1 MYSKDYYLIAIN
13 PWHRWYY
20 NVKTDKHITVTNEQ
34 YEQYIQSTP
43 DMSTPDNKMGD
54 LKFTTAGEYME
65 SFEHNQ

>member
-20 NVKTDKHITVTNEQ
+20 NTKTDTHITVTNEQ
-34 YEQYIQSTP
+34 YEQYIQSTQ
-43 DMSTPDNKMGD
+43 DNKMGD